1 MIIICINCS
10 KKFNV
15 DSALI
20 PEKGRLLQCSGC
32 NHKWFFKK
40 EFLNESVAPIHID
53 KPDEEINLFNK
64 ESDDL
69 ETQSSKNIELLDRQN
84 NNDPALKKILF
95 NNNKNKNNYNI
106 LGLTIVFIIS
116 FIALII
122 FLDTFQDPISKNFI
136 NIEFLL
142 YNLYETINDIVL
154 FLTDLT

>member
-20 PEKGRLLQCSGC
+20 PVKGRLLQCSGC

-53 KPDEEINLFNK
+53 KPDEEIDLFNK

-84 NNDPALKKILF
+84 NNDPALKKNLF
-95 NNNKNKNNYNI
+95 NINKNNYNI

-122 FLDTFQDPISKNFI
+122 VLDTFQDPISKNFN

-142 YNLYETINDIVL
+142 YNLYETISDIVL